1 LKERFTKE
9 LVLVALDFNK
19 KIRMEVDVLDNTIER
34 VLFIEYEDGKWRPIV
49 YLSKS
54 LNGQRKTIR
63 SIIRRCW

>member
-54 LNGQRKTIR
+54 LNG
-63 SIIRRCW
+63 